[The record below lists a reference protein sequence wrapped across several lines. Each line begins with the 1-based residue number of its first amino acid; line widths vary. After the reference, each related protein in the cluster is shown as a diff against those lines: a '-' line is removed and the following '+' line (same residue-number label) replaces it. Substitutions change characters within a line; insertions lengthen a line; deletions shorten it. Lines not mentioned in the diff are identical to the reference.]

1 MGSPPATE
9 RGHLLFALPAR
20 GYFPG
25 AWTAPVLLGLALA
38 LGVTLIKTRD
48 DTAAVQS

>member
-1 MGSPPATE
+1 V
-9 RGHLLFALPAR
+9 
-20 GYFPG
+20 
-25 AWTAPVLLGLALA
+25 WTAPVLLGLALA